1 MNHGELEVEV
11 LLASLYR
18 RSLSE
23 RQGHVRREN
32 ASAAGVKLHH
42 GGMPNAPTG
51 RLLLRDKQDEKR
63 IASPANVPET
73 SSVTSPSV
81 LPLPQ
86 LILRPAPAPLLNP
99 RSMLTDVGPCGVVG
113 DALASSKR
121 SGKSTGLLLAGYAAA
136 YALRHTRHAYLPY
149 PLAPARKIGRDRSDE
164 AVGVSFGQHS
174 SYPGCPLP
182 GL

>member
-1 MNHGELEVEV
+1 MHQ
-11 LLASLYR
+11 R
-18 RSLSE
+18 
-23 RQGHVRREN
+23 
-32 ASAAGVKLHH
+32 AGVKLHH

-113 DALASSKR
+113 DVLASSKR
-121 SGKSTGLLLAGYAAA
+121 SGKSTGRLLAGCAAA
-136 YALRHTRHAYLPY
+136 YALRHTRHADP
-149 PLAPARKIGRDRSDE
+149 PCRLAAPRKIGRNKSDE
-164 AVGVSFGQHS
+164 TVGVSFGRHS
-174 SYPGCPLP
+174 SDPGCLLP
-182 GL
+182 GFVWYQAWG

>member
-1 MNHGELEVEV
+1 M
-11 LLASLYR
+11 S
-18 RSLSE
+18 
-23 RQGHVRREN
+23 
-32 ASAAGVKLHH
+32 
-42 GGMPNAPTG
+42 PTG

-136 YALRHTRHAYLPY
+136 YALRHTRHAYLSY
-149 PLAPARKIGRDRSDE
+149 PLAPVRKTGRNRSDE

-174 SYPGCPLP
+174 FYPGCLLP
-182 GL
+182 GFHFGIKPGVSCRSAQLLVVGAGVACSV

>member
-1 MNHGELEVEV
+1 M
-11 LLASLYR
+11 SPKR
-18 RSLSE
+18 
-23 RQGHVRREN
+23 
-32 ASAAGVKLHH
+32 
-42 GGMPNAPTG
+42 

-73 SSVTSPSV
+73 SSVTSASV

-99 RSMLTDVGPCGVVG
+99 RSMLTDDVGPCGVVG

-136 YALRHTRHAYLPY
+136 YALRHTRHAYLAVSWPESFSRCASMRSEHLAD
-149 PLAPARKIGRDRSDE
+149 PLLLFYNLVQCRYSVRLTQCKAD
-164 AVGVSFGQHS
+164 QN
-174 SYPGCPLP
+174 
-182 GL
+182 

>member
-1 MNHGELEVEV
+1 M
-11 LLASLYR
+11 S
-18 RSLSE
+18 
-23 RQGHVRREN
+23 
-32 ASAAGVKLHH
+32 
-42 GGMPNAPTG
+42 PTG

-63 IASPANVPET
+63 IASPVNVLET
-73 SSVTSPSV
+73 SSVTSASV

-136 YALRHTRHAYLPY
+136 YALRQRVMLIC
-149 PLAPARKIGRDRSDE
+149 LVDRPRREKS
-164 AVGVSFGQHS
+164 AGTNQMRQ
-174 SYPGCPLP
+174 
-182 GL
+182 